1 MNIRLAGTTVR
12 AYHTRDQI
20 TKQIFLEST
29 KSTLIRQ
36 EYVGLDDTVQV
47 VECLP
52 RITKPWVQFLAL
64 LKKGPV

>member
-1 MNIRLAGTTVR
+1 MNTRLAGTIVR
-12 AYHTRDQI
+12 AYHIQDQI

-36 EYVGLDDTVQV
+36 ENVGLDDTVQV

-52 RITKPWVQFLAL
+52 RMHKAL
-64 LKKGPV
+64 GS

>member
-29 KSTLIRQ
+29 KFTLIRQ

-47 VECLP
+47 V
-52 RITKPWVQFLAL
+52 
-64 LKKGPV
+64 

>member
-12 AYHTRDQI
+12 AYHTQDQI

-52 RITKPWVQFLAL
+52 RITKP
-64 LKKGPV
+64 